1 MFFYEKFE
9 GDNESGPK
17 SRATYR
23 DVLNEIS
30 SIVKKLVEDDGFQVN
45 DLWEVEIKWGDVAQK
60 LPDAELISVKTMK
73 DLVREIDGDLY
84 RAITTKSFIE
94 EFHGKMGPGD
104 TSNIDDMILNK
115 FLNKLKKDTAVEL
128 YRSPGVICENLHEAL
143 ISIVKEL
150 MEENNYDAKD
160 FMTYEADWQMVAW
173 RLPNSELIST
183 RKMIDL
189 ISEIDDKIL
198 LRAYDFI
205 TFEHSHL
212 GDVCPC
218 ELEHLVVNDALASLM
233 ENIAV
238 DLEQNATQSIQA
250 FLQPK

>member
-1 MFFYEKFE
+1 MFF
-9 GDNESGPK
+9 NESGPK

-23 DVLNEIS
+23 DVQNEIT

-60 LPDAELISVKTMK
+60 LPDAELISVETMK
-73 DLVREIDGDLY
+73 SLVHDIDGILY
-84 RAITTKSFIE
+84 RAITTESFIE
-94 EFHGKMGPGD
+94 ESHGKMGPGD

-150 MEENNYDAKD
+150 MEESNYDATD
-160 FMTYEADWQMVAW
+160 FRTYEADWQMVAW
-173 RLPNSELIST
+173 RLPNSELISET
-183 RKMIDL
+183 KMIDL
-189 ISEIDDKIL
+189 ISEIDEKVL
-198 LRAYDFI
+198 LRSYDFI
-205 TFEHSHL
+205 TFENSHL
-212 GDVCPC
+212 GDPC
-218 ELEHLVVNDALASLM
+218 DLEDLVVNDALACLM